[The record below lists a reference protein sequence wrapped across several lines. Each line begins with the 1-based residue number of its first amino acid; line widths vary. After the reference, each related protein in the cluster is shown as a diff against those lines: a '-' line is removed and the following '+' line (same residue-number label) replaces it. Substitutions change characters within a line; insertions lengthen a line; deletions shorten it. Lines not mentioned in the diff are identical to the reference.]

1 MLLFIIFGVIFIA
14 CTIITIIFKAKG
26 FCEDEPAFANYILG
40 LCSSMS
46 ILLAIGGVKLSI
58 DANKNYTY
66 MMTEKAY
73 IEENI
78 NSNDI
83 FTSLDASNRYFQYQ
97 FKLER
102 MEANKEDGWIA
113 SMYYFYDLEELELD
127 IKEK

>member
-14 CTIITIIFKAKG
+14 CTIVIIIFKAKG
-26 FCEDEPAFANYILG
+26 SCKDEPAFANYILG

-46 ILLAIGGVKLSI
+46 ILLVIGGVKLPI

-78 NSNDI
+78 NSDDI

-97 FKLER
+97 FKL
-102 MEANKEDGWIA
+102 ANMKKDKKE
-113 SMYYFYDLEELELD
+113 SFLTSQYLFYDIDALNLD
-127 IKEK
+127 IGE